1 MVKSSAPAPRRPKRT
16 MMAVPKPVSAND
28 TSHLTEAQQQALAD
42 SFMEKFRERYTRVF
56 VSPAF
61 EVQTFQHNVSVKIS
75 SGWRTRP
82 FYKGDALRFL
92 GLRCTKR
99 SGVVFQFALHTHGVP
114 SWAEKDGFEL
124 AEMSY
129 DKAAEMFGAAFTNL
143 VSDTFGSPWHEAV
156 RVASGWTLVSVDEY
170 QHLPPSEPPAKKPI
184 EELTDWG
191 SW

>member
-1 MVKSSAPAPRRPKRT
+1 
-16 MMAVPKPVSAND
+16 MMAVPKPLSAND
-28 TSHLTEAQQQALAD
+28 TSHLTEAQQFALAD

-56 VSPAF
+56 LSPAF
-61 EVQTFQHNVSVKIS
+61 EVQAFQANVSVKIS
-75 SGWRTRP
+75 SGWRTGP
-82 FYKGDALRFL
+82 FYKGDGLRFL

-99 SGVVFQFALHTHGVP
+99 SGIVFQFALHDP
-114 SWAEKDGFEL
+114 INKPAWADKDGFEL

-129 DKAAEMFGAAFTNL
+129 DKATEMFGAAFTNL
-143 VSDTFGSPWHEAV
+143 VSDTLGSPWHEAV

>member
-1 MVKSSAPAPRRPKRT
+1 
-16 MMAVPKPVSAND
+16 MMAVPKMVSAND
-28 TSHLTEAQQQALAD
+28 TSHLTDAQQQALAD
-42 SFMEKFRERYTRVF
+42 SFMEKFNEKVTRVF
-56 VSPAF
+56 IHP
-61 EVQTFQHNVSVKIS
+61 TFQVVVFQTNVSVKIN

-82 FYKGDALRFL
+82 FYKGDDLRFI

-99 SGVVFQFALHTHGVP
+99 SGIVFQFMIGEHQVP
-114 SWAEKDGFEL
+114 SWAEKEVFEL

-129 DKAAEMFGAAFTNL
+129 DKAAEAFGAAFTNW
-143 VSDTFGSPWHEAV
+143 VSDTLGSPWHEAV
-156 RVASGWTLVSVDEY
+156 RTASGWTLVSVDEY